1 MPATKRCRH
10 EILAEILE
18 YLSASG
24 RAKLTWIASYAN
36 MPLDRA
42 RILLGEMMFYG
53 LVELFEDENGER
65 YYRCSK
71 RGLEYLEL
79 WRKLQLLSGR

>member
-1 MPATKRCRH
+1 
-10 EILAEILE
+10 
-18 YLSASG
+18 
-24 RAKLTWIASYAN
+24 